1 MGANGESVG
10 GLECRSDNRLYRI
23 NQDNNILCMAD
34 SSAVTVEVVNNM
46 AQPIAIC
53 KTNYPGDEAMTIP
66 YPVQP
71 GQSIELPVIQA
82 TDFYR
87 ANGAPTSGQFYI
99 NNPGVPVD
107 QACVWG
113 QPGSMKG
120 NFVSMNLGVGINGN
134 QPAYASLFTNW
145 PTQNAGTYPGTIR
158 VEGSAISP
166 SEGCQYDGYSGTL
179 TFNGQAQS
187 TVNQG
192 HSVGCTIAVNQGG
205 SLRYVFS

>member
-1 MGANGESVG
+1 
-10 GLECRSDNRLYRI
+10 
-23 NQDNNILCMAD
+23 
-34 SSAVTVEVVNNM
+34 
-46 AQPIAIC
+46 
-53 KTNYPGDEAMTIP
+53 MTIP

-107 QACVWG
+107 QACIWG

-134 QPAYASLFTNW
+134 QPAYASLFTN
-145 PTQNAGTYPGTIR
+145 
-158 VEGSAISP
+158 
-166 SEGCQYDGYSGTL
+166 
-179 TFNGQAQS
+179 
-187 TVNQG
+187 
-192 HSVGCTIAVNQGG
+192 
-205 SLRYVFS
+205 